1 MWSLRVLD
9 AIVKEKQRGV
19 STLKCTEAGI
29 GRSRRGKK
37 WVKSICIS
45 YFRGLST
52 FQARYSDTCILER
65 NSTHLPIHTLVW
77 MISLS
82 WASAASQH
90 LCLVWVGQHLWS
102 GVPWR
107 LLLPGAP
114 LAFVPQEGSWSTFLA
129 ISHYCFS
136 ILPSALTWRTA
147 SGSIL

>member
-1 MWSLRVLD
+1 MLD
-9 AIVKEKQRGV
+9 ATVKEKQRGV
-19 STLKCTEAGI
+19 SALKCTEAGI

-45 YFRGLST
+45 YFRCLST

-65 NSTHLPIHTLVW
+65 IPNLPIHTSVR

-82 WASAASQH
+82 WASAAGQH

-114 LAFVPQEGSWSTFLA
+114 LAFVPQEGSWGTFLA
-129 ISHYCFS
+129 ISHYWFS
-136 ILPSALTWRTA
+136 IIPSALTWRA
-147 SGSIL
+147 ESVSILYW